1 MKKYK
6 SPSKKKNYWPTKLA
20 VISFTIL
27 LSISSFLTYRIYKIE
42 YSKEVLQVK
51 EETSDVKN
59 QLESMINNSLNVVKI
74 ITFLTEKNFDETDFE
89 SLSKSLLEKNEYI
102 DATQLVKDYTIY
114 KTYPLKGNEN
124 TIGYNINADSLN
136 KTKLFEAIKQEK
148 IFFEG
153 PIKLVQGGEGVIG
166 RQPIFKDN
174 KFWGFSAV
182 IIRTGNFLKKI
193 KLNNSGSSE
202 LFEYQIVQKHT
213 DLRGAKFFKNKA
225 NFNDGIVNKTYLPSG
240 DWYLYVK
247 LKNPQYGKKALEFF
261 ISSIL
266 LSLVISIY
274 LRKLSQD
281 PIKLEEL
288 VHKKTIDLEK
298 ANQQLQL
305 RAKELSEVN
314 KELEHFAYVISHDL
328 QEPLRMVTSFLTQIE
343 KKYNDVLDDKGK
355 QYIFFAVDGAKRMKK
370 TILDILEFS
379 KAGKYTEEKELIDLN
394 EIVEEISGFYKN
406 GYPNG
411 ILSYEKLPMIKSYRS
426 PVFQVFQNLIGN
438 AFKYSKP
445 NEAPI
450 IKIRIIDMSDNSVT
464 IAISDNGIGIEQ
476 EYLDKIFVLFQR
488 LENDIHIKGTG
499 IGLAI
504 VKKIIER
511 LNGTIWVK
519 SVKNVGSTF
528 YFTIPTK

>member
-1 MKKYK
+1 MKKHK
-6 SPSKKKNYWPTKLA
+6 TPKNKNYWPTKLGMIA
-20 VISFTIL
+20 FIVLIT
-27 LSISSFLTYRIYKIE
+27 ISSFLTYRIYKIE

-51 EETSDVKN
+51 EKTSDIRN

-74 ITFLTEKNFDETDFE
+74 ITFLTENNFDETEFE
-89 SLSKSLLEKNEYI
+89 KISKSLLEKNEYI
-102 DATQLVKDYTIY
+102 NATQLVKNYTIY
-114 KTYPLKGNEN
+114 KTYPLEGNEK
-124 TIGYNINADSLN
+124 TIGYNINADSLKKN
-136 KTKLFEAIKQEK
+136 TLFEAIKKEK

-166 RQPIFKDN
+166 RQPIYKEN

-182 IIRTGNFLKKI
+182 IIKTDNFFKKI
-193 KLNNSGSSE
+193 KLDNSGSSK
-202 LFEYQIVQKHT
+202 LYEYQIVNKNTNQISK
-213 DLRGAKFFKNKA
+213 KFFNNNA
-225 NFNDGIVNKTYLPSG
+225 NFNEGIVNKTYLPSG

-247 LKNPQYGKKALEFF
+247 LKDPKYLNKALEFF
-261 ISSIL
+261 ISSL
-266 LSLVISIY
+266 FLSIIIARY
-274 LRKLSQD
+274 LRKLSED

-288 VHKKTIDLEK
+288 VKKKTKDLEIV
-298 ANQQLQL
+298 NQQLEL

-328 QEPLRMVTSFLTQIE
+328 QEPLRMITGFLTKIE

-370 TILDILEFS
+370 IILDILEFS
-379 KAGKYTEEKELIDLN
+379 KAGKYLEDKELIDLN
-394 EIVEEISGFYKN
+394 EVVEEIKAFYKN
-406 GYPNG
+406 SYPNG
-411 ILSYEKLPMIKSYRS
+411 LLTYEKLPIIQSYRS
-426 PVFQVFQNLIGN
+426 PIFQIFQNLIGN

-445 NEAPI
+445 NEDPI
-450 IKIRIIDMSDNSVT
+450 IKVNVINSSDKSITISV
-464 IAISDNGIGIEQ
+464 SDNGIGIDQ

-488 LENDIHIKGTG
+488 LENSNNIKGTG

-519 SVKNVGSTF
+519 SVKNIGSTF
-528 YFTIPTK
+528 YFTIPIK

>member
-1 MKKYK
+1 MKKYNTQNQK
-6 SPSKKKNYWPTKLA
+6 RNYWPTKLA
-20 VISFTIL
+20 IIAFMIL

-89 SLSKSLLEKNEYI
+89 SLSKSLLEKNKYI
-102 DATQLVKDYTIY
+102 DATQLVKSYTIY
-114 KTYPLKGNEN
+114 KTYPLKGNEK
-124 TIGYNINADSLN
+124 TIGYNINADNL
-136 KTKLFEAIKQEK
+136 KKDRLFEAIKQEK

-153 PIKLVQGGEGVIG
+153 PIKLVQGGEGIIG
-166 RQPIFKDN
+166 RQPIFKEN

-182 IIRTGNFLKKI
+182 IIRTDNFLKTI
-193 KLNNSGSSE
+193 NLNNSGSSE

-213 DLRGAKFFKNKA
+213 DLRGAKFFKNEVD
-225 NFNDGIVNKTYLPSG
+225 FSEGIVNKTYLPSG

-247 LKNPQYGKKALEFF
+247 LKEPKYINKAIEFF
-261 ISSIL
+261 ISSVF
-266 LSLVISIY
+266 LSLIISIY

-288 VHKKTIDLEK
+288 VQKKTIDLEN
-298 ANQQLQL
+298 ANEEL
-305 RAKELSEVN
+305 RVKAKELGDVN
-314 KELEHFAYVISHDL
+314 KELEHFAYIISHDL

-370 TILDILEFS
+370 IILDILEFS
-379 KAGKYTEEKELIDLN
+379 KAGKYNEEKETIDLN
-394 EIVEEISGFYKN
+394 EIVEEIKGFYKN

-411 ILSYEKLPMIKSYRS
+411 TLTYDKLPTIKSYRS
-426 PVFQVFQNLIGN
+426 PIFQVFQNLIGN
-438 AFKYSKP
+438 AFKYSNP
-445 NEAPI
+445 EETPT
-450 IKIRIIDMSDNSVT
+450 IKIKVIELTDENIT

-528 YFTIPTK
+528 YFSIPIQ

>member
-1 MKKYK
+1 MKNFNIPTKN
-6 SPSKKKNYWPTKLA
+6 KNYWPNKLA
-20 VISFTIL
+20 LIAFAVL
-27 LSISSFLTYRIYKIE
+27 LTISSFLTYRIYKIE

-51 EETSDVKN
+51 EKTSDVRN

-74 ITFLTEKNFDETDFE
+74 ITFITENNFDETEFE
-89 SLSKSLLEKNEYI
+89 KISKSLLEKNEYI
-102 DATQLVKDYTIY
+102 NATQLVKNYTIY
-114 KTYPLKGNEN
+114 KTYPLEGNEK
-124 TIGYNINADSLN
+124 TIGFNINADSLKKN
-136 KTKLFEAIKQEK
+136 RLFEAIKKEK

-153 PIKLVQGGEGVIG
+153 PIKLHQGGEGVVG

-174 KFWGFSAV
+174 KFWGFSA
-182 IIRTGNFLKKI
+182 IIIKTDNFLKKI
-193 KLNNSGSSE
+193 KLNNSGSGE

-213 DLRGAKFFKNKA
+213 DLRGAKFFKNST
-225 NFNDGIVNKTYLPSG
+225 NFNEGIVNKTYLPSG

-247 LKNPQYGKKALEFF
+247 LKNPQYINKALEFF
-261 ISSIL
+261 ISSIF
-266 LSLVISIY
+266 LSLIIAIY

-288 VHKKTIDLEK
+288 IKKKTQDLE
-298 ANQQLQL
+298 NLNHQLEL

-328 QEPLRMVTSFLTQIE
+328 QEPLRMITGFLTKIE

-370 TILDILEFS
+370 IILDILEFS

-394 EIVEEISGFYKN
+394 EVVEEIKGFYTN
-406 GYPNG
+406 SYPNG
-411 ILSYEKLPMIKSYRS
+411 LLTYEKLPVIRSYKS

-445 NEAPI
+445 NEIPF
-450 IKIRIIDMSDNSVT
+450 IRVKVIEITNDNVT
-464 IAISDNGIGIEQ
+464 IAITDNGIGIEQ
-476 EYLDKIFVLFQR
+476 EYLDKIFVIFQR

-504 VKKIIER
+504 VKKIVER
-511 LNGTIWVK
+511 LGGTIWVK

-528 YFTIPTK
+528 YFTLPIK